1 MFLSVVAIR
10 LSEHSTR
17 AFSFA
22 LTYSVWSHRP
32 ASPRLSLSLSVSF
45 PLVECLDFS
54 TNPRINPPSSS
65 GKLPGTRTLE
75 TSTISFPLTYT
86 ADPFTGVHAFAK
98 ELNQNNKQ
106 TRKSDY
112 RGGPC
117 LDVAWR
123 EIVRAIIRSL
133 FFFLSLPFL
142 STIFIVAIFGIKSQ
156 IRKNNVYMRREKRPC
171 KFTRMKEFEASRS
184 NLEDRASGNK
194 TGLKVYMY
202 IYITHIYVAVIAAI
216 PVSIRGRSAC

>member
-32 ASPRLSLSLSVSF
+32 ASPRLSLSLSF

-65 GKLPGTRTLE
+65 GKPPGTRTLE

-171 KFTRMKEFEASRS
+171 KFTRMKEFEASRYRIS
-184 NLEDRASGNK
+184 KIERVVTKL
-194 TGLKVYMY
+194 V
-202 IYITHIYVAVIAAI
+202 
-216 PVSIRGRSAC
+216 

>member
-32 ASPRLSLSLSVSF
+32 ASPRLSLSLSF

-133 FFFLSLPFL
+133 SLSPFSL
-142 STIFIVAIFGIKSQ
+142 NDIYRGDLWNKI
-156 IRKNNVYMRREKRPC
+156 
-171 KFTRMKEFEASRS
+171 S
-184 NLEDRASGNK
+184 N
-194 TGLKVYMY
+194 
-202 IYITHIYVAVIAAI
+202 
-216 PVSIRGRSAC
+216 

>member
-1 MFLSVVAIR
+1 MAIR

-32 ASPRLSLSLSVSF
+32 ASPRLSLSLA
-45 PLVECLDFS
+45 LVECLDFS

-65 GKLPGTRTLE
+65 GKPPGTRTLE

-117 LDVAWR
+117 LDVSAARNR
-123 EIVRAIIRSL
+123 ESDYLFSL
-133 FFFLSLPFL
+133 SFSQQK
-142 STIFIVAIFGIKSQ
+142 FIAAIFGIKSQ
-156 IRKNNVYMRREKRPC
+156 IRKNNVYIRIEKRPH
-171 KFTRMKEFEASRS
+171 KFTRMKELEGSRYRIS
-184 NLEDRASGNK
+184 KIERVDVVTKLVWK
-194 TGLKVYMY
+194 
-202 IYITHIYVAVIAAI
+202 
-216 PVSIRGRSAC
+216 